1 MTHLSDFSFLQRAVG
16 LSYVLFWFIHRIHTT
31 GGFSC
36 LYFSKLKRG
45 ELKSI
50 VTILIF
56 VMLPFQLYYDMASC
70 KVKYEEG
77 YVQMLGHI
85 VTKPEFLWTQADRD
99 LITPT
104 EIMPQLVYGIVN
116 ILCIVIWVIVILI
129 FHPKKTVV
137 EESSSSNRSHQITRN
152 TAASMATSS
161 QSMMEE
167 EEEEEDYQEHKG
179 LNAYNSR
186 KCRP

>member
-1 MTHLSDFSFLQRAVG
+1 MPWAIELYNNDDDVLLERAVG

-56 VMLPFQLYYDMASC
+56 VMLPFQLYYGKIDTCTSICGLCCIFNCMLLDMASC

-104 EIMPQLVYGIVN
+104 GKSNNRGGCKSNQAHV
-116 ILCIVIWVIVILI
+116 LI
-129 FHPKKTVV
+129 FC
-137 EESSSSNRSHQITRN
+137 
-152 TAASMATSS
+152 
-161 QSMMEE
+161 
-167 EEEEEDYQEHKG
+167 
-179 LNAYNSR
+179 
-186 KCRP
+186 CRL